1 MRKDVYAGMA
11 PATYVRQ
18 LGAPRRAPMVTR
30 VKKRRGKRRNEVAPV
45 RTAKIDECFAY
56 LESKYDPELAEV
68 WDIYRT
74 SIKDQRR
81 AVGDEACA
89 VCHVDIKHVY
99 DVIEDGDYD
108 LIVCLGCKADEL
120 GVETKARRRHRD
132 DHDSRTHPPLVNKPG
147 KRNWVEDRGGL
158 PSYVTRVAKH
168 IVSDSGYTESRAI
181 ASAVNVMKR
190 RAAKGNAAA
199 AASLARWSAMKGSK

>member
-1 MRKDVYAGMA
+1 MSTKDVYAGMA

-18 LGAPRRAPMVTR
+18 LGAPRQSTIVPRNKR
-30 VKKRRGKRRNEVAPV
+30 KKKVRDIRFARTQKINEA
-45 RTAKIDECFAY
+45 FAY
-56 LESKYDPELAEV
+56 LESKYDPVSAEV

-74 SIKDQRR
+74 SIKDQRS
-81 AVGDEACA
+81 ADGDERCGL
-89 VCHVDIKHVY
+89 CRVDIKHVY
-99 DVIEDGDYD
+99 DVVDDGGYD
-108 LIVCLGCKADEL
+108 LIVCLDCKAEEL
-120 GVETKARRRHRD
+120 GVEVKARRRG
-132 DHDSRTHPPLVNKPG
+132 DHESTTHPPLKNKPG
-147 KRNWVEDRGGL
+147 KTNWVEQRGGL

-168 IVSDSGYTESRAI
+168 IASDSGYTQSRAI